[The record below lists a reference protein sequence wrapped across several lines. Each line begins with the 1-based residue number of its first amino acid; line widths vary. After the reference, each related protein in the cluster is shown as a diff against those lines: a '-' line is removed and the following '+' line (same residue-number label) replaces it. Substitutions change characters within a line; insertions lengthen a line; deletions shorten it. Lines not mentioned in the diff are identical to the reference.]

1 MEDLRE
7 ENLNID
13 SKRVLSELKTG
24 KIVCNI
30 VFTASCEHNY
40 IQLKDDVDIN
50 EAFDG
55 NIPKELWLE
64 KDNLLH
70 PIKENTYVTEDELNS
85 DKFRETYVITSNESF
100 DENKPFY
107 ECPIYSMESTIKYN
121 ERVIQE
127 LEKFIDEEEKK
138 DKSEQDFS
146 FKHVIKI
153 VQDEIEYDD
162 WRTMF
167 SKEKNVKLKV
177 GTKDVEYKIDNHGGY
192 DVDFNDNVSYAF
204 FNSKADQT
212 IVDTSYNFLIIPVEN
227 LPEEI
232 PLTSSRS
239 KVDKELVFVED
250 EYRTDLKLSCAEVI
264 RMLKSG
270 EYTIKVIFST
280 STRFSYVQ
288 MKSGAIPK
296 DKFEKLEPSNTK
308 TEDLIEEYGGVD
320 ELVYLNNGVIDENK
334 PIYDPYETTTL
345 EETFLH
351 EKNENWTDIET
362 EIECIEEF
370 ITEKENEG
378 EVNVLWGDYISYVQY
393 NYDDMWSG
401 IFTNEDEEIKISTD
415 EYRIIKKGKFYDCDI
430 KDYVA
435 CAIMDPNEPSEE
447 TYGIEYFIQ
456 PMPKKNITIEDLED
470 SNNKF
475 CPSCLEQ
482 IIVPGNFCTN
492 CGNKLI

>member
-70 PIKENTYVTEDELNS
+70 PIKENTHVTVDDLNS

-107 ECPIYSMESTIKYN
+107 ECPIYSMESTTEYN
-121 ERVIQE
+121 ERVIKE

-153 VQDEIEYDD
+153 VQDEIENND

-212 IVDTSYNFLIIPVEN
+212 IVDTSYNFLIIPTEN

-250 EYRTDLKLSCAEVI
+250 EDRTDLKLSCSEVI

-270 EYTIKVIFST
+270 EYTIKVIVT
-280 STRFSYVQ
+280 TTTRHSNVQ
-288 MKSGAIPK
+288 MKKGAIPK
-296 DKFEKLEPSNTK
+296 DEFEILKPINTETK
-308 TEDLIEEYGGVD
+308 DIIEEYGGVD
-320 ELVYLNNGVIDENK
+320 ELFYLSIGLIDENK
-334 PIYDPYETTTL
+334 PLYDPCETTTF

-362 EIECIEEF
+362 EIESIEEF
-370 ITEKENEG
+370 IAEKENEG
-378 EVNVLWGDYISYVQY
+378 KVNVLWGDYVQY
-393 NYDDMWSG
+393 VNSPDDVWSMM
-401 IFTNEDEEIKISTD
+401 FTDENEEIKIGTED
-415 EYRIIKKGKFYDCDI
+415 YRIIKKGNFYDFDF
-430 KDYVA
+430 KDYVE
-435 CAIMDPNEPSEE
+435 CAIMVEDGPSEE
-447 TYGIEYFIQ
+447 TVGVSYFIQ
-456 PMPKKNITIEDLED
+456 PMPKKYITKEDSED

-475 CPSCLEQ
+475 CPSCLKQ